1 MVDVSAFEVVDMCN
15 EILDA
20 MADKDYDT
28 VIDKVSV
35 LRDHAQTNIDKYDE
49 WVTEQAK
56 IQEEIDAGKHEL
68 DMAYLENY
76 GTNQ

>member
-1 MVDVSAFEVVDMCN
+1 MADVSAFEVVDMCN

-35 LRDHAQTNIDKYDE
+35 LRAHAQTNIDKYDE

-68 DMAYLENY
+68 DMANLENY

>member
-1 MVDVSAFEVVDMCN
+1 MADVSAFEVVDMCN

-35 LRDHAQTNIDKYDE
+35 LRAHAQTNIDKYDE

-68 DMAYLENY
+68 DTAYLENY

>member
-1 MVDVSAFEVVDMCN
+1 MADVSAFEVVDMCN

>member
-1 MVDVSAFEVVDMCN
+1 MADVSAFEVVDMCN

-35 LRDHAQTNIDKYDE
+35 LREQAQTNIDKYDE

>member
-1 MVDVSAFEVVDMCN
+1 MADVSAFEVVDMCN

-35 LRDHAQTNIDKYDE
+35 LRAHAQTNIDKYDE

>member
-1 MVDVSAFEVVDMCN
+1 MADVRAFEVVDMCN

-68 DMAYLENY
+68 DMANLENY

>member
-1 MVDVSAFEVVDMCN
+1 MADVSAFEVVDMCN

-68 DMAYLENY
+68 DMANLENY

>member
-1 MVDVSAFEVVDMCN
+1 MADVSAFEVVDMCN

-20 MADKDYDT
+20 MSDKDYDT

-35 LRDHAQTNIDKYDE
+35 LRAHAQTNIDKYDE